1 MGDAAPTVD
10 QAEAGPREGARA
22 SRTAR
27 SGKELRLLVT
37 GALAALVVGAGVFG
51 PFFLEYEPM
60 AIDLRARLLPPG
72 TELLDGRVAWFGT
85 DHLGRDVLVQVVH
98 GARVSLLIAFGT
110 VLVAAGVGT
119 CLGIVA
125 GYFGGRSD
133 MIIMRIVDIQLA
145 FPPLLL
151 AIIIAG
157 ILGPSIWNVVL
168 SLTVI
173 RWAIF
178 ARLVRG
184 IALSIREKEYV
195 EGAKALGVRNVGIM
209 ARHVLPNT
217 LNAIVIIATLQIA
230 LQMLAEGALSFLG
243 MGVPPPT
250 PSWGGLISHGRDY
263 LDTAWWLSTIPGVA
277 MTAVLLIIGMF
288 GDALRDRLDP
298 RFHG

>member
-1 MGDAAPTVD
+1 MAWRLRDSPQLPADAP
-10 QAEAGPREGARA
+10 PRSAWQ
-22 SRTAR
+22 
-27 SGKELRLLVT
+27 LL
-37 GALAALVVGAGVFG
+37 ADPVFG
-51 PFFLEYEPM
+51 PFFLAYDPM

-72 TELLDGRVAWFGT
+72 TKLVDGSVAWFGT
-85 DHLGRDVLVQVVH
+85 DHMGRDVLVQVVH

-110 VLVAAGVGT
+110 VLIAAVVGT
-119 CLGIVA
+119 SFGIVA

-133 MIIMRIVDIQLA
+133 MIIMRVVDIQLA

-157 ILGPSIWNVVL
+157 NLGASIWNVVL
-168 SLTVI
+168 SLAVI

-184 IALSIREKEYV
+184 ITLSIREKEYV
-195 EGAKALGVRNVGIM
+195 EGARALGVRSIGVM
-209 ARHVLPNT
+209 ARHILPNT

-263 LDTAWWLSTIPGVA
+263 LDTAWWMSTIPGVA

>member
-1 MGDAAPTVD
+1 MRASRHYPTEPRHGFLFALGAGLYRRWDAATD
-10 QAEAGPREGARA
+10 GSLDAARA
-22 SRTAR
+22 SRPVQTDRAPR
-27 SGKELRLLVT
+27 RLRQP
-37 GALAALVVGAGVFG
+37 LA
-51 PFFLEYEPM
+51 
-60 AIDLRARLLPPG
+60 
-72 TELLDGRVAWFGT
+72 
-85 DHLGRDVLVQVVH
+85 
-98 GARVSLLIAFGT
+98 
-110 VLVAAGVGT
+110 VLVAALVGT
-119 CLGIVA
+119 TFGIVA

-133 MIIMRIVDIQLA
+133 MIIMRVVDVQLA

-151 AIIIAG
+151 TIIIAG
-157 ILGPSIWNVVL
+157 ILGPSIWNVVF
-168 SLTVI
+168 SLAVI
-173 RWAIF
+173 CWAIF

-184 IALSIREKEYV
+184 ITLSIREKEYV
-195 EGAKALGVRNVGIM
+195 EGARALGVRSVGVM
-209 ARHVLPNT
+209 ARHILPNT

-263 LDTAWWLSTIPGVA
+263 LDTAWWMSTIPGVA

>member
-1 MGDAAPTVD
+1 MRTGTGIMGSAK
-10 QAEAGPREGARA
+10 GM
-22 SRTAR
+22 
-27 SGKELRLLVT
+27 RLLLT
-37 GALAALVVGAGVFG
+37 GIVAAIVVGAGLLA
-51 PFFLEYEPM
+51 PFFLEYDPM

-72 TELLDGRVAWFGT
+72 TELADGRVAWFGT
-85 DHLGRDVLVQVVH
+85 DHMGRDVLVQVVH

-110 VLVAAGVGT
+110 VLIAAVVGT
-119 CLGIVA
+119 FFGVVA

-133 MIIMRIVDIQLA
+133 MIIMRVVDIQLA

-168 SLTVI
+168 SLSVI

-184 IALSIREKEYV
+184 IALSIREKEFV
-195 EGAKALGVRNVGIM
+195 EGARALGVRNAGIM

-263 LDTAWWLSTIPGVA
+263 LDTAWWMSTIPGVA

-298 RFHG
+298 RFHR

>member
-1 MGDAAPTVD
+1 MAD
-10 QAEAGPREGARA
+10 EARTITEEAQPPAGARVKK
-22 SRTAR
+22 SAR
-27 SGKELRLLVT
+27 SGKERRLLIT
-37 GALAALVVGAGVFG
+37 GIAAALVVGAGVFG
-51 PFFLEYEPM
+51 PFFLEYDPM

-72 TELLDGRVAWFGT
+72 TELVDGRIAWFGT
-85 DHLGRDVLVQVVH
+85 DHMGRDVLVQVVH

-110 VLVAAGVGT
+110 VLIAAVVGT
-119 CLGIVA
+119 SFGIVA

-133 MIIMRIVDIQLA
+133 MIIMRVVDIQLA

-168 SLTVI
+168 SLAVI

-184 IALSIREKEYV
+184 ITLSIREKEYV
-195 EGAKALGVRNVGIM
+195 EGARALGVRSVGVM
-209 ARHVLPNT
+209 ARHILPNT

-263 LDTAWWLSTIPGVA
+263 LDTAWWMSTIPGVA